1 MSSVSQAASAPL
13 ADAKLLI
20 RVLHAGK
27 TYPHVATTA
36 QRWQLAKKLLTG
48 QGDVPGFV
56 ALDDVSF
63 DVRAG
68 QSVAIIGENG
78 AGKSTLLKLIA
89 GVVQPT
95 RGEVIA
101 NARVGALLELGAGFN
116 PDYSGRDNIALAC
129 ALQGL
134 SREETAAREAGIIA
148 FADIGVHIDQ
158 PVKHYSSGMVVRLGF
173 AVATALKPDVLIT
186 DEVLAVG
193 DEAFQRKCARW
204 LEGYLAGGGTLLLCS
219 HVMYHVQKL
228 CAQALWI
235 ERGRVRM
242 AGPSAEV
249 VQAYM
254 AWQDEK
260 DAAAMPAERVAA
272 IEDTAASYRFTHFV
286 AGSSA
291 AFSSNAGEAIDLE
304 HGNALAVRGT
314 VFSPDARPP
323 HVAIALVKRDGSG
336 VFATSTEVDRH
347 ALRQTA
353 SGDFEFALRFDPV
366 TLLPGEYLLR
376 GHVLDP
382 EALRVTDTTE
392 RPLTVR
398 GSLRYM
404 GVVKVP
410 YEWEEPSALPLTA
423 NQDTQRQP

>member
-1 MSSVSQAASAPL
+1 MSTSAAPPPPMVPVSESR
-13 ADAKLLI
+13 LLI
-20 RVLHAGK
+20 RVAHAGK
-27 TYPHVATTA
+27 VYPHVGTTR
-36 QRWQLAKKLLTG
+36 QRWRLARHLLAG
-48 QGDVPGFV
+48 GGAPEGFK

-68 QSVAIIGENG
+68 QSVALIGENG

-89 GVVQPT
+89 GVVRPT
-95 RGEVIA
+95 SGSVQV
-101 NARVGALLELGAGFN
+101 NARVSALLELGAGFN
-116 PDYSGRDNIALAC
+116 PEYSGRDNIALAC

-134 SREETAAREAGIIA
+134 TREETDARVEGIIA
-148 FADIGVHIDQ
+148 FADIGAHIDQ

-204 LEGYLAGGGTLLLCS
+204 LEGYLAEGGTLLLCS

-228 CAQALWI
+228 CAHALWI

-242 AGPSAEV
+242 AGNSAEV
-249 VQAYM
+249 AQAYM

-260 DAAAMPAERVAA
+260 DAVAMPSTSVASSVV
-272 IEDTAASYRFTHFV
+272 ESEPDASYRFIDFHAGGSTDAIAVDHGGTLTV
-286 AGSSA
+286 AG
-291 AFSSNAGEAIDLE
+291 
-304 HGNALAVRGT
+304 T
-314 VFSPDARPP
+314 VYSPDGRAP

-347 ALRQTA
+347 PVTEC
-353 SGDFEFALRFDPV
+353 GEGEFGFSLCFDPV
-366 TLLPGEYLLR
+366 SLLPGEYSLR
-376 GHVLDP
+376 GHVMDP
-382 EALRVTDTTE
+382 EALRVTDTVE
-392 RPLTVR
+392 RPLSVR
-398 GSLRYM
+398 GGQRYM

-410 YEWEEPSALPLTA
+410 YEWQTPGD
-423 NQDTQRQP
+423 NQETQRQP

>member
-1 MSSVSQAASAPL
+1 MSSTPVAAMAPL
-13 ADAKLLI
+13 ADTRLLI
-20 RVLHAGK
+20 RVEHAGK
-27 TYPHVATTA
+27 TYPHVATTS
-36 QRWQLAKKLLTG
+36 QRWQLARKLLTG
-48 QGDVPGFV
+48 QGDIPGFV
-56 ALDDVSF
+56 ALEDVSF

-95 RGEVIA
+95 HGEVQSH
-101 NARVGALLELGAGFN
+101 ARVGALLELGAGFN
-116 PDYSGRDNIALAC
+116 PEYSGRDNIALAC

-134 SREETAAREAGIIA
+134 SKEETAEREAGIIA
-148 FADIGVHIDQ
+148 FADIGEHIDQ

-204 LEGYLAGGGTLLLCS
+204 LESYLAGGGTLLLCS

-235 ERGRVRM
+235 ERGRVKM
-242 AGPSAEV
+242 AGPSADV

-260 DAAAMPAERVAA
+260 DAKALPADVGTPS
-272 IEDTAASYRFTHFV
+272 EDADASYRFTGFI

-291 AFSSNAGEAIDLE
+291 EGGDAIDLE
-304 HGNALAVRGT
+304 HGSVLAVTGT
-314 VFSPDARPP
+314 VYSPDGRPP

-336 VFATSTEVDRH
+336 VFATSTEVDHH
-347 ALRQTA
+347 ALRQSA

-392 RPLTVR
+392 RPLTIR
-398 GSLRYM
+398 GGLRYM

-410 YEWEEPSALPLTA
+410 YEWEEPSGV
-423 NQDTQRQP
+423 